1 MLSDTRYSAN
11 GTNEYLDS
19 QIPVTQLYGDMQAAN
34 RDFNKPPKYLSDH
47 PRIIMWAGEIKM
59 RHLPAVYSL
68 SVMGVRVR
76 VVSVMGVR
84 VGVANS

>member
-1 MLSDTRYSAN
+1 MRHL
-11 GTNEYLDS
+11 
-19 QIPVTQLYGDMQAAN
+19 Q
-34 RDFNKPPKYLSDH
+34 YLSDH

-84 VGVANS
+84 VGVASFL